1 MPQLHGDLRKMR
13 ATLTSPVEYT
23 LPVGDKELALNAQ
36 LGKHLTLEYSGAIHC
51 IACGRKTSKSYNQ
64 GYCFPCLQS
73 LAECDICIVKP
84 EKCHF
89 DAGTC
94 RDENWAQDHCMQSH
108 YVYLANSS
116 GVKVGITRGSQIPTR
131 WIDQGASEALP
142 IARVMNRH
150 MSGLV
155 EIAMKEYVSDRTDW
169 RKMLKGMPDPVNL
182 GEVRDELFAQT
193 RKTIQAIRD
202 EYSEEAVELLEDE
215 AVTAIDYPVLAYP
228 AKVTSLNFDKT
239 PLIEATLQGIK
250 GQYLIFDTGVLNIR
264 KFGGYEVT
272 VKTAR

>member
-1 MPQLHGDLRKMR
+1 MPQLHGNLRKMR
-13 ATLTSPVEYT
+13 TTLTSPVEYT
-23 LPVGDKELALNAQ
+23 LPVGDRELVLNAHLGQHLALE
-36 LGKHLTLEYSGAIHC
+36 HSGAIHC

-94 RDENWAQDHCMQSH
+94 RDESWAQDHCMQSH

-131 WIDQGASEALP
+131 WIDQGATEALP

-169 RKMLKGMPDPVNL
+169 RRMLKGVPDDVRL
-182 GEVRDELFAQT
+182 GTVRDELYAQT
-193 RKTIQAIRD
+193 RKAILAIRD
-202 EYSEEAVELLEDE
+202 AYGDEAVELLENE
-215 AVTAIDYPVLAYP
+215 AVTRIDYPVLAYP
-228 AKVTSLNFDKT
+228 PKVTSLNFDKT
-239 PLIEATLQGIK
+239 PLIEGTLQGIK
-250 GQYLIFDTGVLNIR
+250 GQYLILDVGVLNIR

-272 VKTAR
+272 VTAN